1 MMTKSDFIKSRISKM
16 TLAQKVGQCLV
27 LGHVGTICTPEIL
40 RRIREYFPAGI
51 RGGLY
56 WRQRDAHHDP
66 GCTPPELAHR
76 VQRTPRGT
84 TFDCLPDL
92 PVPHCTNAEYC
103 EMLNRLKREAL
114 KNGLGLPLHLT
125 FDHEG
130 DQNADYYRG
139 GMNQTPNALGLARLK
154 DPRLVYNVFKAIGKQ
169 YAALG
174 FSWTHSL
181 VLDVNTNPMNPEIN
195 IRSFGQDADTVAEYA
210 VQAMRGWRDAGI
222 ICTGKHFPGRGESV
236 SDAHSG
242 LPVINIS
249 RQQMEVH
256 LAPYRRL
263 IAEGVPAIMTAH
275 TCYPQ
280 LEPADI
286 PATLS
291 KRILTGILKDELG
304 FQGVITTDAMEM
316 GGILARFEL
325 VEACVKALNAGA
337 DLLLLRDGGQII
349 PEVVPALVRAAEEG
363 RIPIERIEDANRR
376 VLGVKYDYGFF
387 DKPPKGGIRD
397 VKKAGDG
404 INDPWV
410 IKTITG
416 ASKRV
421 VQVIRDEQKILPLKK
436 GTKVLLIEQVHLQHL
451 YTNTTQCHPSLM
463 WMKML
468 KHSDKVGS
476 VECNMTYP
484 PEDQVRAKA
493 RVDEADV
500 IVMTN
505 YYGRRFLGGNEF
517 TQKVHTWG
525 KPVIVLTN
533 SPYPFTVCP
542 EYKTVICTYG
552 CSNYCLEQAANII
565 YGVGS
570 KASGRSKKSA
580 RKLPKKTGKK

>member
-56 WRQRDAHHDP
+56 WRQRDARHDP

-76 VQRTPRGT
+76 VQRILRGT

-114 KNGLGLPLHLT
+114 NNGLGLPLHLT

-139 GMNQTPNALGLARLK
+139 GLHQTPNALGLARLK
-154 DPRLVYNVFKAIGKQ
+154 DPNLIYNVFKAIGKQ

-256 LAPYRRL
+256 LDRK
-263 IAEGVPAIMTAH
+263 
-275 TCYPQ
+275 
-280 LEPADI
+280 
-286 PATLS
+286 S
-291 KRILTGILKDELG
+291 
-304 FQGVITTDAMEM
+304 
-316 GGILARFEL
+316 
-325 VEACVKALNAGA
+325 
-337 DLLLLRDGGQII
+337 
-349 PEVVPALVRAAEEG
+349 VV
-363 RIPIERIEDANRR
+363 
-376 VLGVKYDYGFF
+376 
-387 DKPPKGGIRD
+387 
-397 VKKAGDG
+397 
-404 INDPWV
+404 
-410 IKTITG
+410 
-416 ASKRV
+416 
-421 VQVIRDEQKILPLKK
+421 
-436 GTKVLLIEQVHLQHL
+436 
-451 YTNTTQCHPSLM
+451 
-463 WMKML
+463 
-468 KHSDKVGS
+468 
-476 VECNMTYP
+476 
-484 PEDQVRAKA
+484 
-493 RVDEADV
+493 
-500 IVMTN
+500 
-505 YYGRRFLGGNEF
+505 
-517 TQKVHTWG
+517 
-525 KPVIVLTN
+525 
-533 SPYPFTVCP
+533 
-542 EYKTVICTYG
+542 
-552 CSNYCLEQAANII
+552 
-565 YGVGS
+565 
-570 KASGRSKKSA
+570 
-580 RKLPKKTGKK
+580 